1 MQHLIYVTDTVL
13 ALFISR
19 SRARCN
25 QLGYGLRVGD
35 AFFSFPAHGRDATSS
50 AMACGSATHSF
61 HFPLTG
67 EMQQRRPQRHS
78 REGKIFISRSRARC
92 NFSPPVASRVQ
103 AVFISR
109 SRARCNYIAERRI
122 KESSFSFPAHGR
134 DATVPHFFQAIPH
147 AKKYICAN
155 RLSQSSGT
163 LIFRSEIGCLM

>member
-1 MQHLIYVTDTVL
+1 
-13 ALFISR
+13 
-19 SRARCN
+19 
-25 QLGYGLRVGD
+25 
-35 AFFSFPAHGRDATSS
+35 
-50 AMACGSATHSF
+50 MACGSATHSF

-134 DATVPHFFQAIPH
+134 DATIKATSIDHDKLFSFPAHGRDATVPHFFQAIPH
-147 AKKYICAN
+147 AKKYICVN